1 VSNGRRQCALD
12 ERDAHARAGVV
23 GEAGLV
29 VMGLDQ
35 HRAQITAEW
44 IETRT
49 GELGRARV
57 LPADREGVRRFL
69 RGFGGA
75 RLEAALEAT
84 TGWRFVVEELHAVG
98 AIVHLAEPAE
108 TSARRGNKKRAKT
121 DRADAR
127 HLRELVMVGRLPE
140 SWIAPDHLLDL
151 RARVRLRHSLV
162 NQRGEWQ
169 QRIHS
174 VLYHHGLPQRH
185 DLLTRVNRAWVED
198 APLPPVARE
207 QLTVALAMID
217 ALEHQRAPIDHELR
231 ADARRQTGSR
241 ALIAAHYGNRPADVR
256 GHPRRAR

>member
-140 SWIAPDHLLDL
+140 SWIAPDHRLDL

-198 APLPPVARE
+198 ARC
-207 QLTVALAMID
+207 
-217 ALEHQRAPIDHELR
+217 
-231 ADARRQTGSR
+231 RRSR
-241 ALIAAHYGNRPADVR
+241 ASSSRSPWR
-256 GHPRRAR
+256 